1 MRYLALCCDYDG
13 TLATHGRLLPETV
26 EALERLIAS
35 GRRLIMVTGRELDD
49 LQSVCDRL
57 DLFEY
62 VVAEN
67 GALLYHPA
75 TRAEKTLAP
84 KPPDDFAGRLR
95 AQGVDRVSQGR
106 VIVATWEP
114 FETIVLETIRD
125 MGLELQVIFNKG
137 AVMVLPA
144 GVNKATGLACALEAL
159 GLSAHNAIAIGDA
172 ENDHALLRSCEFSV
186 AVSNALPKLK
196 EAADLVTKAD
206 HGAGVAELID
216 AILEDDLASYEPRL
230 RRHHVLLGTDADG
243 EEVALPP
250 HGQNVLL
257 VGTSGSGKSTLT
269 TGFLER
275 LAEKDYTFCLIDPEG
290 DYENFADAVALGT
303 PTRPPSVEEI
313 VQLLAK
319 QNTSCVAN
327 IVGLPIADR
336 PGFFASLAPRLQEL
350 RARSGRPHWIVID
363 EAHHL
368 LPAEWQPG
376 PLALPEKLSG
386 VWQVTVHPDLIAPKA
401 LADVTTLIAVGKQPV
416 EAFEEYGRVCKREIP
431 QLQDPQ
437 LDPGEAVMWC
447 LTGKESVRRLKIAPS
462 HTERRRHTRKYAEGE
477 LPPERSFYFRGPQN
491 KLKLRAHN
499 LIMFLQMADGVDE
512 ETWLHHLKQGH
523 YSDWLRNAIK
533 DEQLADQIRQ
543 TEQDESLSAED
554 SLRLVR
560 EAIEQRYTLPA
571 TASPPDTPKASKQ
584 EGSAKPRPEKASQ
597 EKPAAPGK
605 PRSEQRA

>member
-13 TLATHGRLLPETV
+13 TLATDGRLLPETV
-26 EALERLIAS
+26 DALERLIAS

-49 LQSVCDRL
+49 LQGVCERL

-67 GALLYHPA
+67 GALLYQPS

-84 KPPDDFAGRLR
+84 RPSDEFAARLR
-95 AQGVDRVSQGR
+95 SQGVERVSQGR

-114 FETIVLETIRD
+114 WEAVVLETIRE

-196 EAADLVTKAD
+196 EAADFVTKRD
-206 HGAGVAELID
+206 HGGGVVELID
-216 AILEDDLASYEPRL
+216 AILKDDLASFEPRL
-230 RRHHVLLGTDADG
+230 ERHHVLLGTAEG
-243 EEVALPP
+243 GQEEVKLPP

-275 LAEKDYTFCLIDPEG
+275 LAEQRYTFCLIDPEG
-290 DYENFADAVALGT
+290 DYDTFADAISIGT
-303 PTRPPSVEEI
+303 PTRPPSIDEI

-319 QNTSCVAN
+319 PHASCIAN

-350 RARSGRPHWIVID
+350 RAKSGRPHWIVID

-376 PLALPEKLSG
+376 PLALPDKLSG

-401 LADVTTLIAVGKQPV
+401 LEDVTTLIAVGKQPV
-416 EAFEEYGRVCKREIP
+416 AAFQEFSSVVK
-431 QLQDPQ
+431 QAAPQ
-437 LDPGEAVMWC
+437 LDEVQLAPGEAILWPVA
-447 LTGKESVRRLKIAPS
+447 TRDKPRRLKIAPS

-477 LPPERSFYFRGPQN
+477 LAPEQSFYFRGPQN
-491 KLKLRAHN
+491 KLKLRAYN
-499 LIMFLQMADGVDE
+499 LILFLQMADGVDE
-512 ETWLHHLKQGH
+512 ETWTHHLKRGD
-523 YSDWLRNAIK
+523 YSDWIRHAIK
-533 DEQLADQIRQ
+533 DDGLADQIKAV
-543 TEQDESLSAED
+543 EQNDALPAEQ
-554 SLRLVR
+554 SLRAIK

-571 TASPPDTPKASKQ
+571 AASPPGTPKASKQ
-584 EGSAKPRPEKASQ
+584 EGSAKAGR
-597 EKPAAPGK
+597 
-605 PRSEQRA
+605 RS

>member
-13 TLATHGRLLPETV
+13 TLATHGRLLPDTV
-26 EALERLIAS
+26 AALERLIAS
-35 GRRLIMVTGRELDD
+35 GRRLIMVTGRELDE
-49 LQSVCDRL
+49 LQTVCERL

-84 KPPDDFAGRLR
+84 RPPDEFSALLR
-95 AQGVDRVSQGR
+95 ARGVERVSQGR

-114 FETIVLETIRD
+114 WETTVLETIRE

-159 GLSAHNAIAIGDA
+159 GLSPHNAVAVGDA
-172 ENDHALLRSCEFSV
+172 ENDHALLRSCEFAAAV
-186 AVSNALPKLK
+186 ANALPKLK
-196 EAADLVTKAD
+196 EAADFVTTRD

-216 AILEDDLASYEPRL
+216 AMLKDDLASFEPRL
-230 RRHHVLLGTDADG
+230 GRHHVLLGSAEGG
-243 EEVALPP
+243 EEVKLPP

-275 LAEKDYTFCLIDPEG
+275 LAEQRYTFCLIDPEG
-290 DYENFADAVALGT
+290 DYDTFADAVTLGT
-303 PTRPPSVEEI
+303 PTRPPGVDEI

-319 QNTSCVAN
+319 PHASCIAN

-350 RARSGRPHWIVID
+350 RAKSGRPHWIVVD

-386 VWQVTVHPDLIAPKA
+386 VWQVTVHPNLIAPKA
-401 LADVTTLIAVGKQPV
+401 LADVTTLIAVGKEPAA
-416 EAFEEYGRVCKREIP
+416 AFEEFGEVCKKKSPALGEGE
-431 QLQDPQ
+431 LE
-437 LDPGEAVMWC
+437 PGEAILWPVK
-447 LTGKESVRRLKIAPS
+447 TGEKPRRLKIAPS

-499 LIMFLQMADGVDE
+499 LILFLQMADGGDE
-512 ETWLHHLKQGH
+512 DTWTHHLKRGD
-523 YSDWLRNAIK
+523 YSDWIRHAIK
-533 DEQLADQIRQ
+533 DDSLADQIRSV
-543 TEQDESLSAED
+543 EQNEALSAAESLREI
-554 SLRLVR
+554 R

-571 TASPPDTPKASKQ
+571 TASPTDTPKASRQ
-584 EGSAKPRPEKASQ
+584 EGSAKAGAS
-597 EKPAAPGK
+597 K
-605 PRSEQRA
+605 RS

>member
-13 TLATHGRLLPETV
+13 TLATHGRLLPDTV
-26 EALERLIAS
+26 EALESLIAS

-49 LQSVCDRL
+49 LQTVCERL

-84 KPPDDFAGRLR
+84 RPPDEFAQRLR
-95 AQGVDRVSQGR
+95 EQGVERVSQGR

-114 FETIVLETIRD
+114 WETIVLETIRD

-144 GVNKATGLACALEAL
+144 GVNKATGLACALDAL
-159 GLSAHNAIAIGDA
+159 GLSPHNAVAVGDA
-172 ENDHALLRSCEFSV
+172 ENDHALLRSCEFAAAV
-186 AVSNALPKLK
+186 ANALPKLK
-196 EAADLVTKAD
+196 DAADFVTSRD

-216 AILEDDLASYEPRL
+216 AILKDDLASFEPRL
-230 RRHHVLLGTDADG
+230 GRHHVLLGNAESG
-243 EEVALPP
+243 EEVKLPP

-275 LAEKDYTFCLIDPEG
+275 LAEQKYTFCLIDPEG
-290 DYENFADAVALGT
+290 DYDTFAAAVSLGT
-303 PTRPPSVEEI
+303 PTRPPSIDEI

-319 QNTSCVAN
+319 PHASCTAN

-350 RARSGRPHWIVID
+350 RAKSGRPHWIVID

-386 VWQVTVHPDLIAPKA
+386 VWQVTVHPGLIAPKA
-401 LADVTTLIAVGKQPV
+401 LADVTTLIAVGKQPE
-416 EAFEEYGRVCKREIP
+416 EAFKEFGSVCKVSPPHVEEM
-431 QLQDPQ
+431 QLA
-437 LDPGEAVMWC
+437 PGEAILW
-447 LTGKESVRRLKIAPS
+447 SVAMRANPRRLKIAPS

-477 LPPERSFYFRGPQN
+477 LPAEQSFYFRGPQN
-491 KLKLRAHN
+491 KLKLRAYN
-499 LIMFLQMADGVDE
+499 LILFLQMADGVDD
-512 ETWLHHLKQGH
+512 ETWTYHLKRGD
-523 YSDWLRNAIK
+523 YSDWIRHAIK
-533 DEQLADQIRQ
+533 DDSLADQIHAF
-543 TEQDESLSAED
+543 EQDHALSAAESLRAI
-554 SLRLVR
+554 RA
-560 EAIEQRYTLPA
+560 AIEQRYTLPA
-571 TASPPDTPKASKQ
+571 AASPPDTPKASKQ
-584 EGSAKPRPEKASQ
+584 EGSTKSRQ
-597 EKPAAPGK
+597 HG
-605 PRSEQRA
+605 

>member
-1 MRYLALCCDYDG
+1 MAGARADLMRYLALCCDYDG

-26 EALERLIAS
+26 DALERLIAS
-35 GRRLIMVTGRELDD
+35 GRRLLMVTGRELDD
-49 LQSVCDRL
+49 LQSVCERL

-67 GALLYHPA
+67 GALLYQPS

-84 KPPDDFAGRLR
+84 RPPDEFAERLR

-114 FETIVLETIRD
+114 FETTVLETIRD

-144 GVNKATGLACALEAL
+144 GVNKATGLASALEAL
-159 GLSAHNAIAIGDA
+159 GLSPHNAVAVGDA
-172 ENDHALLRSCEFSV
+172 ENDHALLRSCEFATAV
-186 AVSNALPKLK
+186 ANALPKLK
-196 EAADLVTKAD
+196 EAADLVTERD

-216 AILEDDLASYEPRL
+216 AILEDDLASFEPRL
-230 RRHHVLLGTDADG
+230 GRHHVLLGSDERG
-243 EEVALPP
+243 EEVKLPP
-250 HGQNVLL
+250 YGQNVLL

-275 LAEKDYTFCLIDPEG
+275 LAEHKYTFCLIDPEG
-290 DYENFADAVALGT
+290 DYENFADAVSLGT
-303 PTRPPSVEEI
+303 PTRPPSVDEI

-319 QNTSCVAN
+319 PHTSCVAN

-350 RARSGRPHWIVID
+350 RARSGRPHWLVID

-386 VWQVTVHPDLIAPKA
+386 AWQVTVHPELIATKA
-401 LADVTTLIAVGKQPV
+401 LADVTTLIAVGKQPAD
-416 EAFEEYGRVCKREIP
+416 AFEEFGRILKMKAPRMQNV
-431 QLQDPQ
+431 QLE
-437 LDPGEAVMWC
+437 PGEALMWC
-447 LTGKESVRRLKIAPS
+447 LASKEKPRRLKIAPS

-477 LPPERSFYFRGPQN
+477 LPPERSFFFRGPQN
-491 KLKLRAHN
+491 RLKLRAHN

-512 ETWLHHLKQGH
+512 DTWMYHWKKGD
-523 YSDWLRNAIK
+523 YSDWIRNAIK
-533 DEQLADQIRQ
+533 DDELADQIRAI
-543 TEQDESLSAED
+543 EQDSSLSAEQ

-560 EAIEQRYTLPA
+560 EAIEERYTLPA

-584 EGSAKPRPEKASQ
+584 EASAKARHARKI
-597 EKPAAPGK
+597 
-605 PRSEQRA
+605 RAH